1 MRWDELFADLEG
13 EFEAARQLE
22 LDAEIADQTR
32 AEQAQITL
40 ANRLRARIGG
50 RVRLQVA
57 GVGTVQGTL
66 RRVGA
71 DFVLVEATG
80 ETLVPLDAVT
90 AVGGLPPDAVA
101 EAGVSAV
108 ARRLP
113 MRTALR
119 ALAAD
124 RAYVVVRRCSG
135 ESDGGTLSRV
145 GADFVDLLLHDPSEP
160 PRGGAERPT
169 LTVAT
174 GGLALVA
181 RQSAPW

>member
-1 MRWDELFADLEG
+1 MRWDDLFADLEG
-13 EFEAARQLE
+13 EFVAGRQLE

-40 ANRLRARIGG
+40 ANRLRARIGAG
-50 RVRLQVA
+50 VTLHVA

-71 DFVLVEATG
+71 DFLLLDATG
-80 ETLVPLDAVT
+80 ETVVPLDAVT
-90 AVGGLPPDAVA
+90 ASSGLPPDAVA
-101 EAGVSAV
+101 EAGVSEV

-113 MRTALR
+113 MRTVLR

-124 RAYVVVRRCSG
+124 RAYVLVRRRTG
-135 ESDGGTLSRV
+135 ESDGGTVSRV
-145 GADFVDLLLHDPSEP
+145 GADFVDLVLHDPSEP
-160 PRGGAERPT
+160 PRAGAVRST

-174 GGLALVA
+174 GSMAVVV